1 MKLIGLACG
10 NEMDNTE
17 VLVKE
22 ALMSA
27 DEQGVKIEFIRLQDL
42 DIKPCRGCGSC
53 IKSLFQGGEGSCVID
68 DDLHILDEK
77 IMACDGLILGSPVY
91 TMAPT
96 GQLKTVCDRFGPT
109 HDVYARLE
117 AKKLN
122 DAKKGGGPDERSFK
136 DRVGAFISVGGGTK
150 FVYMALPLM
159 NLFTFPLQIKV
170 VDQMQLAGAWYGSVA
185 APEGA
190 KTLER
195 AGKLGRNVARSM
207 GKPFSELEWMGD
219 ESGTCPVCHS
229 NMLIVTDK
237 NPVVCP
243 ICGIRGHMRMDG
255 EKIHVEFSREE
266 QKLSHLT
273 LSGLEGHWKELNR
286 YAEKAKQRKKI
297 ISDEELSIK
306 LEKYRGYGESPVE

>member
-10 NEMDNTE
+10 SEMDNTE

-22 ALMSA
+22 ALMA
-27 DEQGVKIEFIRLQDL
+27 AEEQGVNVEFIRLQAFN
-42 DIKPCRGCGSC
+42 IKPCRGCGSC
-53 IKSLFQGGEGSCVID
+53 IKSLFQGGEGKCVID
-68 DDLHILDEK
+68 DDLDILDEK
-77 IMACDGLILGSPVY
+77 IMECDGLILGSPVY
-91 TMAPT
+91 TLAPT
-96 GQLKTVCDRFGPT
+96 GQLKIVCDRFGPT

-122 DAKKGGGPDERSFK
+122 DGKGSGPDERSFK

-159 NLFTFPLQIKV
+159 NLFTFPLQIKI
-170 VDQMQLAGAWYGSVA
+170 VDQMQLTCAWYGSVVA
-185 APEGA
+185 REGV
-190 KTLER
+190 KTLQR

-207 GKPFSELEWMGD
+207 GKPLSEIEWMGD
-219 ESGTCPVCHS
+219 EPGTCPVCHS

-243 ICGIRGHMRMDG
+243 ICGIRGHIRLDG
-255 EKIHVEFSREE
+255 ENINVVFSREE

-273 LSGLEGHWKELNR
+273 LAGLEGHWKELNSL
-286 YAEKAKQRKKI
+286 AEKARQRSKI
-297 ISDEELSIK
+297 ESDEELFRK
-306 LEKYRGYGESPVE
+306 LEKYRGYGE